1 MSTSKVDVTL
11 ELPGSRAWRD
21 VADAWMRLSVDWHV
35 LVVDGKRVKS
45 ICTTRLTI
53 TILLLPNTV
62 TRVFLASARRIH
74 RLPLRYPDL
83 LAQHGPLRIASDL
96 PLGQ

>member
-1 MSTSKVDVTL
+1 MWK
-11 ELPGSRAWRD
+11 
-21 VADAWMRLSVDWHV
+21 ADAWMRLSVDWHV
-35 LVVDGKRVKS
+35 LVVDGRRVKS

-53 TILLLPNTV
+53 TILLLLNTV